1 MSTLHSTTIRRLL
14 KLPQNDSVW
23 EGDRRNIEGLISEN
37 EEGNKSQECVIWV
50 DGSEGMVR
58 GMEMV
63 SQQTGMEVIVR
74 TLLRAME
81 TPQSYGKPC
90 RPKRIIVRDREI
102 LFFLRGILQELG
114 IKIDYAPELPLIDT
128 LFQGLTEN
136 SEQRPPF
143 LPENYEKALLKTAGE
158 IWENAPW
165 DLLDDSEVI
174 TIEFPYWDVE
184 PLYLSIMGMLG
195 QEYGVLLYR
204 SLESMKTFR
213 SEMLDG
219 EDMEKLENAFLK
231 QDCWFLNYEIPEDVE
246 DEEVENL
253 SAAEVE
259 PYFGSIN
266 PYEGIRPFLGEDE
279 AAVVYIALQ
288 ALKQFVQGS
297 ESELETTLEEKI
309 EEEYHISLPKTSHN
323 SSLIHVKVSTNPE
336 LEEELMRLFDD
347 EEEEEDSFPI
357 INDDLVPEDSFLSL
371 GMVPWEM
378 IHQMQ
383 NNPKQLYESLGAT
396 EKGEGMPVIL
406 IQTSRPKAKTMIEQI
421 QDSGGLVGIGFNQG
435 EDSSTD
441 TVYDLGILQM
451 GDGELYLFGEFNQ
464 DDPTHVKAR
473 QHWDRR
479 CEQTGGYC
487 ALIIARG
494 LKGATRGQPQLRDMM
509 ALFEAKA
516 LESEDLGLGVL
527 SAIDL

>member
-14 KLPQNDSVW
+14 NLPQDDSVW
-23 EGDRRNIEGLISEN
+23 EGDRRSLEGLISDQ
-37 EEGNKSQECVIWV
+37 EEEKSSQECVIWV

-63 SQQTGMEVIVR
+63 SQDTGMEVMVR

-81 TPQSYGKPC
+81 APQSYGKPC
-90 RPKRIIVRDREI
+90 RPKSIIVRDREI
-102 LFFLRGILQELG
+102 LFFLRGILQEVG

-128 LFQGLTEN
+128 LFQGLTE
-136 SEQRPPF
+136 SQEERPPL
-143 LPENYEKALLKTAGE
+143 LPESYKKALVKTAGE

-165 DLLDDSEVI
+165 DFLDDSEVI
-174 TIEFPYWDVE
+174 TIEFPHWDID

-204 SLESMKTFR
+204 SLASMKTFR
-213 SEMLDG
+213 SEVLNI

-246 DEEVENL
+246 EEEAESL
-253 SAAEVE
+253 SAAEVD
-259 PYFGSIN
+259 PYFGSIS
-266 PYEGIRPFLGEDE
+266 PYEGIRPFLGEEE
-279 AAVVYIALQ
+279 AAIVYVALQ
-288 ALKQFVQGS
+288 GLKRFVQSS
-297 ESELETTLEEKI
+297 ESELDTTEKLEKH
-309 EEEYHISLPKTSHN
+309 YHIPLPTTSHD
-323 SSLIHVKVSTNPE
+323 SSNIHVKLSTNPE
-336 LEEELMRLFDD
+336 LEEELMMLWDDD
-347 EEEEEDSFPI
+347 EEDEEPLPL
-357 INDDLVPEDSFLSL
+357 INDDLVPKDSFLSL
-371 GMVPWEM
+371 GMVPWDM

-406 IQTSRPKAKTMIEQI
+406 IQTSRPKAQTMIEQI
-421 QDSGGLVGIGFNQG
+421 QDSGGLEGIGFNEG
-435 EDSSTD
+435 EDSSVNTI
-441 TVYDLGILQM
+441 YDLGLLQM
-451 GDGELYLFGEFNQ
+451 GDGELYLFGEFNK

-487 ALIIARG
+487 ALILARG
-494 LKGATRGQPQLRDMM
+494 LKGANRGKPQLRDMM

-516 LESEDLGLGVL
+516 LSPEDLGLGVL